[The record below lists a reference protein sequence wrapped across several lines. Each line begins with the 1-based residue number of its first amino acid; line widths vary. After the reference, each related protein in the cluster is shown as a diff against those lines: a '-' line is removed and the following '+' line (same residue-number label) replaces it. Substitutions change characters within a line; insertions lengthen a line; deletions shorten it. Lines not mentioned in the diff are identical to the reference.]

1 MTSTRIVEHLAHEY
15 RVDAQHVRA
24 LLEMVD
30 AGLQAP
36 FIGRVR
42 RGATGGLSEGQVR
55 RLVRARS
62 ELEELDRRRGTILRM
77 LGAESAAGEA
87 SEGETRPVPKAPES
101 VIEAVRACMDRFEL
115 EDLFLPHRRPEPEV
129 QLALD
134 RGLARLADDLVAPLP
149 PERRAQAEPEAEP
162 EGDDEPAGDAP
173 AAAQAEAEPAAEPA
187 SDADAEPHAA
197 DAEVHAEA
205 QAEHEAAE
213 AAAEPASAAP
223 EAGDEGEDE
232 DHHAEAAAERAA
244 AEARS
249 GREEELLHGQLELT
263 PAMARL
269 AAPYVNPDR
278 GVHTDAEALGGAVR
292 ILSDRLGRDARLRG
306 TLRRMLRKQG
316 VLSVRAVADENKL
329 GRHKGLLKMRQPLR
343 QVQGHRLLGLRQAQK
358 ERVLQMQITLDR
370 KLALPKVRA
379 ALGRH
384 TDLEFASVLD
394 AIALRALEYRLLP
407 LLEADVRLELKER
420 ADEEAL
426 RFLSQHLRQVLLSP
440 GAGEVPVGGV
450 DVNAK
455 GDWTLVLVDERGAV
469 QGEAVRIETAE
480 KDAAALG
487 AELKAA
493 LVDESGPE
501 PVRRVRGLALGH
513 GKQSR
518 AAVPALRAALAAV
531 ELKMPVFIVNDSGL
545 ASYAS
550 SELARRELA
559 ELSVP
564 QRMAASLA
572 RRLQDPLAEIV
583 KVDPRHLG
591 LGSEQG
597 LVSKANLRR
606 VLDETV
612 ESCVALVGCDV
623 NTAGE
628 TLLAHLPGVDA
639 AAAAR
644 LVARR
649 AERPFDSRDELR
661 SDVLL
666 DESAWVNAAAFLRV
680 RGSEPL
686 DVTGLHPEQYE
697 LARRLV
703 EAGGGALE
711 ESLGRPGVTK
721 GLRRTDFD
729 VDEHTWRD
737 LMRELAWPGSD
748 PRRRIQP
755 VVLLDPATDRITLT
769 KERVVE
775 GIITNVTS
783 FGAFVDLGL
792 DQDGMVHVSE
802 ISDRYVRD
810 ARELVSVG
818 QTVRARI
825 LDGSSPRV
833 ALSLKR
839 VPPPERE
846 ARPPRGDRPHK
857 GGRGRGQERE
867 REQRPSVPVRAASS
881 RRDGLV
887 TGRGGAGRGGPGRGG
902 GGRGGP
908 GGPGRGGPGRGGDR
922 GRRREGDE
930 HVSPADL
937 RAASGAK
944 VAYNP
949 FANFFKKSEP
959 SATPPAEGG
968 AD

>member
-1 MTSTRIVEHLAHEY
+1 VTSIRIVEHLAREFS
-15 RVDAQHVRA
+15 VEAQHVHA

-30 AGLQAP
+30 AGLRAP

-42 RGATGGLSEGQVR
+42 RAATGELSEGQIR

-77 LGAESAAGEA
+77 LGAESAAPEDPGELR
-87 SEGETRPVPKAPES
+87 SGPKAPES

-134 RGLARLADDLVAPLP
+134 RGLARLADELVAPLP
-149 PERRAQAEPEAEP
+149 PERRA
-162 EGDDEPAGDAP
+162 
-173 AAAQAEAEPAAEPA
+173 AAEPA
-187 SDADAEPHAA
+187 GEGDAHDESEAEGEEPAPAPAEGEGGASETAADAQVHADAQAHAEATAETAPAPESESEEDHAA
-197 DAEVHAEA
+197 D
-205 QAEHEAAE
+205 
-213 AAAEPASAAP
+213 
-223 EAGDEGEDE
+223 
-232 DHHAEAAAERAA
+232 AAAERAQ
-244 AEARS
+244 AELMR
-249 GREEELLHGQLELT
+249 GREEELLHGQLVLT
-263 PAMARL
+263 PALARVS
-269 AAPYVNPDR
+269 APYVNPDR
-278 GVHTDAEALGGAVR
+278 GVHTETEALSGAVR
-292 ILSDRLGRDARLRG
+292 ILADRLGRDARLRG
-306 TLRRMLRKQG
+306 VLRRMLRKQG
-316 VLSVRAVADENKL
+316 VLGVRPLGDESKL
-329 GRHKGLLKMRQPLR
+329 GRHKGLLKLRQPLR

-358 ERVLQMQITLDR
+358 ERVLQTQITLER
-370 KLALPKVRA
+370 RLALPKVRA

-384 TDLEFASVLD
+384 NDPEYAGVLD
-394 AIALRALEYRLLP
+394 AIALRALEYRLMP

-440 GAGEVPVGGV
+440 GAGEVAVGGV

-455 GDWTLVLVDERGAV
+455 GDWTLTLVDAGGRVA
-469 QGEAVRIETAE
+469 GESVRIETAE

-487 AELKAA
+487 AELAAA
-493 LVDESGPE
+493 LLDSSGPE
-501 PVRRVRGLALGH
+501 PVRRVRGLAVGH
-513 GKQSR
+513 GKQGR
-518 AAVPALRAALAAV
+518 AAVPVLRAALAAAGV
-531 ELKMPVFIVNDSGL
+531 TMPVFIVNDSGL

-550 SELARRELA
+550 SELARRELP

-572 RRLQDPLAEIV
+572 RRLQDPLSEIV

-612 ESCVALVGCDV
+612 ESCAALVGCDV
-623 NTAGE
+623 QRAGE
-628 TLLAHLPGVDA
+628 TLLARMPGLDA

-644 LVARR
+644 IVARR
-649 AERPFDSRDELR
+649 AERPIESREELR
-661 SDVLL
+661 SDALL

-680 RGSEPL
+680 HGSEPL
-686 DVTGLHPEQYE
+686 DATGLHPEQYE
-697 LARRLV
+697 LARHLI
-703 EAGGGALE
+703 EAAGGTLE
-711 ESLGRPGVTK
+711 ESVGRPGVTK
-721 GLRRTDFD
+721 GLRRVDFG

-748 PRRRIQP
+748 PRRHVQP
-755 VVLLDPATDRITLT
+755 VVLLDPATDRATLT
-769 KERVVE
+769 RERVVE

-792 DQDGMVHVSE
+792 EQDGMVHVSE

-810 ARELVSVG
+810 ARELISVG

-839 VPPPERE
+839 VPPPERPPRE
-846 ARPPRGDRPHK
+846 QRPPRGERPQR
-857 GGRGRGQERE
+857 GGRPGRGQERE
-867 REQRPSVPVRAASS
+867 QKPGAPMRAAQS

-887 TGRGGAGRGGPGRGG
+887 TGGSRGR
-902 GGRGGP
+902 
-908 GGPGRGGPGRGGDR
+908 GGPGRGGPGRGGPGR
-922 GRRREGDE
+922 GGPGRDRRRDDDE
-930 HVSPADL
+930 RVRPEDL
-937 RAASGAK
+937 RAATGGK

-949 FANFFKKSEP
+949 FANFFKKVEKVEAPSE
-959 SATPPAEGG
+959 G
-968 AD
+968 A

>member
-1 MTSTRIVEHLAHEY
+1 MTSIRIVEHLAREY

-42 RGATGGLSEGQVR
+42 RAATGELSEGQVR
-55 RLVRARS
+55 HLVRARS

-77 LGAESAAGEA
+77 LGADVSPEDGGASGEAGEVA
-87 SEGETRPVPKAPES
+87 SRATPKAPES

-134 RGLARLADDLVAPLP
+134 RGLARLADDLVAPLS
-149 PERRAQAEPEAEP
+149 PERRAQLAAEGHDDVHDDNEPEP
-162 EGDDEPAGDAP
+162 ESERAAP
-173 AAAQAEAEPAAEPA
+173 AESAPAVQSAPEASGPEASGEDAEAVEQDQAAHAEAEAA
-187 SDADAEPHAA
+187 HT
-197 DAEVHAEA
+197 
-205 QAEHEAAE
+205 AAE
-213 AAAEPASAAP
+213 AGESAAQGEGDGEGEEDHAAEA
-223 EAGDEGEDE
+223 D
-232 DHHAEAAAERAA
+232 AERAA

-249 GREEELLHGQLELT
+249 GREEELLHGQLDLT
-263 PAMARL
+263 PALARL
-269 AAPYVNPDR
+269 ATPYVNPDR
-278 GVHTDAEALGGAVR
+278 GVHTETEALSGAVR

-306 TLRRMLRKQG
+306 VLRRMLRKQG
-316 VLSVRAVADENKL
+316 VLSVRALADESRL
-329 GRHKGLLKMRQPLR
+329 GRHKGLLKLRQPLR

-358 ERVLQMQITLDR
+358 ERVLQMQITLER

-384 TDLEFASVLD
+384 TDPEFAGVLD
-394 AIALRALEYRLLP
+394 AIALRSLEYRLMP

-426 RFLSQHLRQVLLSP
+426 RFLSQHLRQVLLSS
-440 GAGEVPVGGV
+440 GAGEIAVGGL

-455 GDWTLVLVDERGAV
+455 GDWTLVLVEAGGKVA
-469 QGEAVRIETAE
+469 GEPLRVETSE

-493 LVDESGPE
+493 LIDASGPE
-501 PVRRVRGLALGH
+501 PVRRVRGLAVGH

-518 AAVPALRAALAAV
+518 AAVPALRAALAAA
-531 ELKMPVFIVNDSGL
+531 ELQMPVFIVNDSGL

-550 SELARRELA
+550 SELARRELP

-612 ESCVALVGCDV
+612 ESCAALVGCDV
-623 NTAGE
+623 NIAGE
-628 TLLAHLPGVDA
+628 TLLSRLPGLDA
-639 AAAAR
+639 KAAAR
-644 LVARR
+644 LLARR
-649 AERPFDSRDELR
+649 AERPFESREELR
-661 SDVLL
+661 AEGLL

-680 RGSEPL
+680 RGPNPL
-686 DVTGLHPEQYE
+686 DATGLHPEQYE
-697 LARRLV
+697 LAARLV
-703 EAGGGALE
+703 EAGGGTLE
-711 ESLGRPGVTK
+711 ESVGRPGVTK
-721 GLRRTDFD
+721 GLRRTDFG

-737 LMRELAWPGSD
+737 LMRELAWPASD
-748 PRRRIQP
+748 PRRRVQP
-755 VVLLDPATDRITLT
+755 VLLLDPATDRATLT
-769 KERVVE
+769 KDRVVE

-792 DQDGMVHVSE
+792 DHDGMVHVSE

-810 ARELVSVG
+810 ARELISVG

-825 LDGSSPRV
+825 LDGSSQRV

-839 VPPPERE
+839 VPPPPRE
-846 ARPPRGDRPHK
+846 ARPPRDERPRK
-857 GGRGRGQERE
+857 GGRGRGPERE
-867 REQRPSVPVRAASS
+867 RESRTAVPVRAAAS

-887 TGRGGAGRGGPGRGG
+887 TGSGGKGR
-902 GGRGGP
+902 

-922 GRRREGDE
+922 GRRRDGDE
-930 HVSPADL
+930 RVSA
-937 RAASGAK
+937 
-944 VAYNP
+944 
-949 FANFFKKSEP
+949 
-959 SATPPAEGG
+959 
-968 AD
+968 